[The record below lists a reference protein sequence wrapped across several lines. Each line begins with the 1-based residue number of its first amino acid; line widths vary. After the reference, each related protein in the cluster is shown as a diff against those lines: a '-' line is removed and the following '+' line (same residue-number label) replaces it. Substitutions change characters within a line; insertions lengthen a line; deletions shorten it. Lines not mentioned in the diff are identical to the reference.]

1 MGVGTLSVQRLSGD
15 AMKIA
20 HLSDLHFGRI
30 AHPGIVEALVREVN
44 GTAVDLVVL
53 SGDLTQRARAAEF
66 EGALRM
72 LSAIEPPT
80 LVVPGNHDVYP
91 WWRPFRRLVT
101 PLHRYKRYV
110 SSNLAPTFETDHVAI
125 LGLSTAYGA
134 TIKGGR
140 VGPADRQALR
150 DYFSSS
156 PAEQFKVL
164 VLHHHLT
171 EIRSL
176 GPHDVA
182 GQARKTLDTA
192 ADLGVEL
199 ILCGHLHVSHIEPLT
214 IIPREHRI
222 VVASAGTATSNRWR
236 SPQGPTNFY
245 NVVTIEDDAFHI
257 EERRYVPAEDRF
269 VRDSTTRFSRSAE
282 SGAQQNETDK
292 PTQSATE

>member
-1 MGVGTLSVQRLSGD
+1 MT
-15 AMKIA
+15 IA

-30 AHPGIVEALVREVN
+30 AHPGIVETLVREVN
-44 GTAVDLVVL
+44 DDAVDLAVL
-53 SGDLTQRARAAEF
+53 SGDLTQRARPSEF

-72 LSAIEPPT
+72 LNAMQPPT

-91 WWRPFRRLVT
+91 WWRPYRRLVT
-101 PLHRYKRYV
+101 PLRRYKRYV
-110 SSNLAPTFETDHVAI
+110 TDDLAPTFEADGVNV

-140 VGPADRQALR
+140 VGPADRAALR
-150 DYFSSS
+150 EYFS
-156 PAEQFKVL
+156 AVNEDAFKVL

-192 ADLGVEL
+192 VELGVEL

-214 IIPREHRI
+214 IIPRKRRL

-236 SPQGPTNFY
+236 SPHGPTNFY
-245 NVVTIEDDAFHI
+245 NVITVEENAFHI
-257 EERRYVPAEDRF
+257 EERRYVPAEGQF
-269 VRDSTTRFSRSAE
+269 VQDSTTRFERTTTSEASVDAAE
-282 SGAQQNETDK
+282 YND
-292 PTQSATE
+292 